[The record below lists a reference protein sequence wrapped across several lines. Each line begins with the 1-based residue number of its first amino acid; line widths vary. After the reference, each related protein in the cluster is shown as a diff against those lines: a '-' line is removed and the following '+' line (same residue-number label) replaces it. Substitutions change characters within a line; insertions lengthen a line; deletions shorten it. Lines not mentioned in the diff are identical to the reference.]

1 MLQCCN
7 AALKWVEQTWR
18 TEDVSDALRTGSLCF
33 ALCALS
39 AELRVGVLQSCCLL
53 ATEYSSMQNQCV
65 CCSLEGNQ
73 VCACRAGEQAK
84 LSHKAGV
91 VCNKT
96 LVDPC
101 PSFVRHKNPEHR
113 RQTTMEHKVL
123 LIKTFVILPGSQ
135 CQTWLN
141 LDSTESQVV
150 LISLFTLGIVEA
162 YFFPQHQF
170 VYYKFPNPTT
180 KVFVGQRLKVGMSVK
195 ENPHFTN
202 PLPSLTLE
210 KAFPSLKTHSSLCP
224 HQLRSVQTLLSLS
237 QNNTRTHSSL
247 CIVWEKTRSKR
258 LSGGR
263 KMGNDLMRGERD
275 LWS

>member
-18 TEDVSDALRTGSLCF
+18 TEDVSDALRTRSLCF

-39 AELRVGVLQSCCLL
+39 AELRVCVLQSCCLL

-65 CCSLEGNQ
+65 LQSW

-123 LIKTFVILPGSQ
+123 LIKTFFILPGSQ
-135 CQTWLN
+135 YQTWLN
-141 LDSTESQVV
+141 FDSTESQVV

-170 VYYKFPNPTT
+170 VYYKFPAPTT
-180 KVFVGQRLKVGMSVK
+180 KVFVGQRLMVGMSVK
-195 ENPHFTN
+195 LNPHFTN

-210 KAFPSLKTHSSLCP
+210 KAFPSSKTHSSLC
-224 HQLRSVQTLLSLS
+224 H
-237 QNNTRTHSSL
+237 H
-247 CIVWEKTRSKR
+247 
-258 LSGGR
+258 
-263 KMGNDLMRGERD
+263 
-275 LWS
+275 

>member
-1 MLQCCN
+1 MEGVGHKINYDIIKKWDQITETIWVRVPPLYRLGDDMCHEQIYSSSPDPENIAPSIRSAMLPWSGWSKPAHWGC
-7 AALKWVEQTWR
+7 EWR
-18 TEDVSDALRTGSLCF
+18 TQNREFV
-33 ALCALS
+33 LCALS
-39 AELRVGVLQSCCLL
+39 AELRARVLQSCCLL
-53 ATEYSSMQNQCV
+53 ATEYPSMQNQCV

-123 LIKTFVILPGSQ
+123 LIKTFFILPGSQ

-141 LDSTESQVV
+141 FDSTESQVV
-150 LISLFTLGIVEA
+150 LISLFTLRIVEA
-162 YFFPQHQF
+162 YFLPQHQF

-180 KVFVGQRLKVGMSVK
+180 KVFVGQKLKVGMSVK
-195 ENPHFTN
+195 LNSHFTN
-202 PLPSLTLE
+202 PLPSMTLE
-210 KAFPSLKTHSSLCP
+210 KAFPSSKTHSSLC
-224 HQLRSVQTLLSLS
+224 H
-237 QNNTRTHSSL
+237 H
-247 CIVWEKTRSKR
+247 
-258 LSGGR
+258 
-263 KMGNDLMRGERD
+263 
-275 LWS
+275 

>member
-7 AALKWVEQTWR
+7 AAMLPWSGWSKPG
-18 TEDVSDALRTGSLCF
+18 ALRMWVTHSEPGV
-33 ALCALS
+33 CALRFICRTKS
-39 AELRVGVLQSCCLL
+39 WCAAVLLLVGNRVLEYAELVCLLQSW
-53 ATEYSSMQNQCV
+53 
-65 CCSLEGNQ
+65 

-101 PSFVRHKNPEHR
+101 PSFVRHQHPEHR

-123 LIKTFVILPGSQ
+123 LIKTIVILPGSQ

-141 LDSTESQVV
+141 LDSTEAQVV

-180 KVFVGQRLKVGMSVK
+180 KVFVGQKLKVGMSVK
-195 ENPHFTN
+195 LNSHFTN
-202 PLPSLTLE
+202 PLPSMTLE
-210 KAFPSLKTHSSLCP
+210 KAFPSSKTHSSLCP

-237 QNNTRTHSSL
+237 QNNTKTHSSL